1 MWFYQKCIFL
11 YVLLVPIISYSAKD
25 AVVIVESAIVY
36 SEASFDSPPVGH
48 LDLNEKVRVSE
59 HTHGAFYRVKSDSG
73 LLGYVSD
80 VDVKVEGM
88 AHPSEKLG
96 FGDEDNND
104 KPFPLRLF
112 VGPVVSMTKYE
123 EKVLGAEYNDDTT
136 MWGLLFSGP
145 LKLFEGSPLMFDGTA
160 LIHLGVPQYYDEI
173 SRLKLNSS
181 GYFIISSLAIKWP
194 VMVFSGLKGLV
205 TFQFG
210 GLLSY
215 SRFSLKQGV
224 RSPLNL
230 RGVFP
235 VRELRAGVLFGIGVS
250 HLITKNILMSFN
262 PRYYVERS
270 KYLSFELALQYGF

>member
-1 MWFYQKCIFL
+1 M
-11 YVLLVPIISYSAKD
+11 ISYSAKD
-25 AVVIVESAIVY
+25 AIVIVESAIVY
-36 SEASFDSPPVGH
+36 SEASFDSPPIGS
-48 LDLNEKVRVSE
+48 LDLNEKVKVSE

-80 VDVKVEGM
+80 VDVKVEGV

-96 FGDEDNND
+96 FGDESDNS

-112 VGPVVSMTKYE
+112 VGPVVTMTKYE

-136 MWGLLFSGP
+136 MWGLRFSGP
-145 LKLFEGSPLMFDGTA
+145 LKLFEGSQLMFDGTA

-181 GYFIISSLAIKWP
+181 GYFIISSLAMKWP
-194 VMVFSGLKGLV
+194 VMVFSGFKGLV

-210 GLLSY
+210 GLISY

-224 RSPLNL
+224 HSPLSL

-235 VRELRAGVLFGIGVS
+235 VRELRAGVLLGIGVS
-250 HLITKNILMSFN
+250 HLITQNLLMSFN